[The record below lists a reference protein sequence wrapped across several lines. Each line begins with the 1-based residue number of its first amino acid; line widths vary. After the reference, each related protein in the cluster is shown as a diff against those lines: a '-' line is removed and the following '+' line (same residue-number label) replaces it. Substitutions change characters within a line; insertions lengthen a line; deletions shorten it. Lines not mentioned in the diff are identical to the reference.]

1 MFTAQMKWNCSSLK
15 RTPFKSELCVLGL
28 ESSHRN
34 ICKYQIHH
42 PNITFIVKFK
52 HLGGFKYLNAKYCS
66 IKLFTPKYLSDIYF
80 YPKMGRNFYSRHI
93 HLSKNRLQKTFI
105 RDINYYPKMGKCFY
119 PRHLSFHPLS
129 GSIRCPGVTLDLA
142 CHLDGRLQQRRF
154 YTQIFVCDFLNLF

>member
-1 MFTAQMKWNCSSLK
+1 MFTAQMKWNCPSLK

-52 HLGGFKYLNAKYCS
+52 HLGGFKYLNAKYYS

-80 YPKMGRNFYSRHI
+80 YPKRIQDIHI
-93 HLSKNRLQKTFI
+93 YQTRAAKNGLLFETHTFI
-105 RDINYYPKMGKCFY
+105 QNSALENFY
-119 PRHLSFHPLS
+119 PRHILLSQNGQMLLS
-129 GSIRCPGVTLDLA
+129 KT
-142 CHLDGRLQQRRF
+142 F
-154 YTQIFVCDFLNLF
+154 IFSSSVGQH

>member
-28 ESSHRN
+28 ESSHQNICKYQIHHPNITFIVKFKHVLESSHRN
-34 ICKYQIHH
+34 ICKYQLHH

-80 YPKMGRNFYSRHI
+80 YPKMDKS
-93 HLSKNRLQKTFI
+93 
-105 RDINYYPKMGKCFY
+105 FY
-119 PRHLSFHPLS
+119 PRHTHLSNK
-129 GSIRCPGVTLDLA
+129 GS
-142 CHLDGRLQQRRF
+142 
-154 YTQIFVCDFLNLF
+154 